1 MLALLAPSLGLRCPR
16 PLLAPP
22 AARAAPPFAAA
33 TADAPAADADAGGDG
48 VHPELESLQ
57 ASYERQ
63 TKTIKRQV
71 KYIAELQAQV
81 QASTTELEEALA
93 AASLAAS
100 KAAAAADGA
109 AVDSVRRRQ
118 ALMKPSIDVPF
129 SVEATEGAPG
139 QTTKLKEP
147 VPGGPGYQA
156 PLEFGAETP
165 LPGREKEYADYK
177 ASSLPLPAPTA
188 SPPRPPAPP

>member
-1 MLALLAPSLGLRCPR
+1 MRARLCRRSLESASSQSEATRIAPSVHTMEGHLPTGRTLR
-16 PLLAPP
+16 LSQ
-22 AARAAPPFAAA
+22 
-33 TADAPAADADAGGDG
+33 G
-48 VHPELESLQ
+48 VIAWPQ

-177 ASSLPLPAPTA
+177 ASRGRSAA
-188 SPPRPPAPP
+188 